1 MRELEGQLAA
11 SVARELDDGD
21 LERLALGQRGA
32 ARVRLEAAQHEKVR
46 GESRRVKIDS
56 SVFGDDW
63 DGRLG

>member
-32 ARVRLEAAQHEKVR
+32 ARARLEAAEHEKVR
-46 GESRRVKIDS
+46 VEGRKVQVDV